1 MSMQYTKYNSIG
13 EAVDAFVDKLVT
25 DGVLDDDSIKSPEVA
40 VTLSGLT
47 KAYLGESA
55 SEFDDNLS
63 YSIADQL
70 YELLCV
76 MANAIG
82 D

>member
-1 MSMQYTKYNSIG
+1 MSMQYTKYNSIS
-13 EAVDAFVDKLVT
+13 EAIDAFVDKLVT
-25 DGVLDDDSIKSPEVA
+25 DGVLDDDSIKSPEAA
-40 VTLSGLT
+40 VTLSEIT

-55 SEFDDNLS
+55 SSFDDNIS

-76 MANAIG
+76 MADKIG

>member
-1 MSMQYTKYNSIG
+1 MPMQYTKFNSIG
-13 EAVDAFVDKLVT
+13 EAIDAFVDKLVT
-25 DGVLDDDSIKSPEVA
+25 DDVLDDDSIKSPEVA
-40 VTLSGLT
+40 VTLSEIT

-55 SEFDDNLS
+55 SSFDDNIS

-76 MANAIG
+76 MADKIG

>member
-1 MSMQYTKYNSIG
+1 MAMQYTKYNSIG

-25 DGVLDDDSIKSPEVA
+25 DEVLDDDSIKSPEVA
-40 VTLSGLT
+40 VTLSGIT
-47 KAYLGESA
+47 KAYLGEDA
-55 SEFDDNLS
+55 GDFDDNVS

-76 MANAIG
+76 MADKISE
-82 D
+82 